1 MGIVRFLLFFMLVL
15 SAGTMGLGLL
25 TGQVRFLRQGQRLF
39 QWTLVVLALFFAVL
53 VAQHQ

>member
-15 SAGTMGLGLL
+15 SAGTLGLGLL

-53 VAQHQ
+53 VAQHL